1 MPATPLASPFHP
13 SLHQAIEPDRRGHSP
28 STFPVRLSLKDAA
41 ERGYG
46 GYSTLRKKISS
57 GELPAER
64 VGRRYL
70 ILESDLE
77 ALVAPVVGRP
87 TEHASVSAAI
97 DRIVASAPRLSKEQR
112 ERLATLLGGG
122 AA

>member
-1 MPATPLASPFHP
+1 MPATTLAPP
-13 SLHQAIEPDRRGHSP
+13 IRRSLNEA
-28 STFPVRLSLKDAA
+28 V

-46 GYSTLRKKISS
+46 GYSTLRKKIAS

-97 DRIVASAPRLSKEQR
+97 DRIVASAPRLSNEQR
-112 ERLATLLGGG
+112 ERLANLLGGG

>member
-1 MPATPLASPFHP
+1 MPATLALPVPVTLESLIPPLAPAP
-13 SLHQAIEPDRRGHSP
+13 
-28 STFPVRLSLKDAA
+28 RLTLQEAV

-46 GYSTLRKKISS
+46 GYSTLRKKIAS

-70 ILESDLE
+70 IREVDLE
-77 ALVAPVVGRP
+77 AMVAPVVGRP
-87 TEHASVSAAI
+87 TEHASVNAAI
-97 DRIVASAPRLSKEQR
+97 DRLVASAPRLSREQR
-112 ERLATLLGGG
+112 ERLAGILGGG

>member
-1 MPATPLASPFHP
+1 MPATTLAPP
-13 SLHQAIEPDRRGHSP
+13 IRRSLNEA
-28 STFPVRLSLKDAA
+28 V
-41 ERGYG
+41 ERGFG
-46 GYSTLRKKISS
+46 GYSTLRKRIAS

-77 ALVAPVVGRP
+77 AMVAPVVGRP

-97 DRIVASAPRLSKEQR
+97 DRLVASAPRLSREQR
-112 ERLATLLGGG
+112 ERLAGILGGG

>member
-1 MPATPLASPFHP
+1 MPATTIAPP
-13 SLHQAIEPDRRGHSP
+13 IRR
-28 STFPVRLSLKDAA
+28 SLKDAV
-41 ERGYG
+41 ELGYG
-46 GYSTLRKKISS
+46 GYSTLRKKIAS
-57 GELPAER
+57 GELAAQR

-77 ALVAPVVGRP
+77 AMVAPVPGRP

-97 DRIVASAPRLSKEQR
+97 DRLVASAPRLSKEQR
-112 ERLATLLGGG
+112 ERLANLLGGG